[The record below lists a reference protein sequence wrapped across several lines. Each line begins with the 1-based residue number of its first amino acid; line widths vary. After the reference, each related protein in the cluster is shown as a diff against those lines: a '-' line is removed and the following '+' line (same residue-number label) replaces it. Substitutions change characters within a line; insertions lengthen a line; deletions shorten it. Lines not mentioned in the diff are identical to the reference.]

1 MARGEGGQDKG
12 KAKGKPKLTTKEK
25 QDKKKEKA
33 KSKKQIQ
40 RTRKGPFLI
49 MHNYKIGLLIFSNTK
64 SQGPPT
70 LQMVETN
77 LKKTSFGIVKAV
89 QIVDRN
95 PALISPLM
103 EDYKNT
109 NLGMIVLIAPE
120 ADNFFPFQDLEEVGV
135 KNEKFLVTL
144 NLDEHLEENF
154 LQMIEKVKAMK
165 GKPRK
170 GCDASC
176 R

>member
-1 MARGEGGQDKG
+1 
-12 KAKGKPKLTTKEK
+12 
-25 QDKKKEKA
+25 
-33 KSKKQIQ
+33 
-40 RTRKGPFLI
+40 

-64 SQGPPT
+64 SQGPQI

-77 LKKTSFGIVKAV
+77 LKKTSFGVVKAV
-89 QIVDRN
+89 QILDRN

-109 NLGMIVLIAPE
+109 NLGMIVLVAPD
-120 ADNFFPFQDLEEVGV
+120 ADQFFPYKELEEVGM

-144 NLDEHLEENF
+144 NLDENLESNF
-154 LQMIEKVKAMK
+154 LKMIDQVKATK

-170 GCDASC
+170 GCDSSC